1 MQQGALLAQSF
12 DFTQHQVSDT
22 PVRIADQVRTIIGT
36 LHGQFSLSNN
46 GVLIF
51 SEGRENQRLVL
62 VDREGQ
68 KLQTLGSP
76 GLYSYPRF
84 SPDGQRVAVGRVDPQ
99 NQFQDIHLL
108 DLAGGRDIRFTV
120 EPGEDG
126 YPLWS
131 PDGSRIAWAARRGG
145 VRELFWKATNG
156 AGEEELLWKSPHYKF
171 PSDWSKDGRFIAYAE
186 TAQGA
191 GHDLWILPLT
201 GERKAWP
208 WLKTRFT
215 ESSARFS
222 PDGKWIAY
230 QSNGPGRNEV
240 FVRAFNPDAPDTGG
254 QWQIS
259 TNGGERP
266 SWRND
271 GRELYYLAP
280 DEKLMAVEVTLGAE
294 VKAGTPRAL
303 FDLRELRA
311 VTANVSYAA
320 TGDGQRFLFV
330 TSAED
335 ATLTPFT
342 VVTNWMAEVKK

>member
-1 MQQGALLAQSF
+1 VVAGQ
-12 DFTQHQVSDT
+12 
-22 PVRIADQVRTIIGT
+22 PVA
-36 LHGQFSLSNN
+36 
-46 GVLIF
+46 GVYC
-51 SEGRENQRLVL
+51 G
-62 VDREGQ
+62 
-68 KLQTLGSP
+68 
-76 GLYSYPRF
+76 
-84 SPDGQRVAVGRVDPQ
+84 
-99 NQFQDIHLL
+99 
-108 DLAGGRDIRFTV
+108 
-120 EPGEDG
+120 
-126 YPLWS
+126 
-131 PDGSRIAWAARRGG
+131 
-145 VRELFWKATNG
+145 
-156 AGEEELLWKSPHYKF
+156 
-171 PSDWSKDGRFIAYAE
+171 
-186 TAQGA
+186 
-191 GHDLWILPLT
+191 
-201 GERKAWP
+201 RKAQENRPCWSN
-208 WLKTRFT
+208 T
-215 ESSARFS
+215 RFS

-230 QSNGPGRNEV
+230 QSNAPGRYEV
-240 FVRAFNPDAPDTGG
+240 LVRAFNPDAPDTGG
-254 QWQIS
+254 QWQLS